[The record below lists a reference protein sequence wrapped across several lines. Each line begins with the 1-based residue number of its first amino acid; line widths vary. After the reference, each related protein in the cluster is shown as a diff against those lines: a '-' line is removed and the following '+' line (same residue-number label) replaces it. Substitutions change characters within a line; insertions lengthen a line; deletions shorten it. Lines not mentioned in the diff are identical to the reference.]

1 MMKDRELLLIYFGRL
16 SPTKNI
22 EVVIHTLKCLLDAHY
37 NATLKLI
44 GGCSEK
50 YLSQLNELIIAK
62 GIPKEKIQLLGPK
75 PIEYIFEVLS
85 QSHYFIFPSN
95 EPKEGHSNA
104 LTEAMSMGV
113 VPIVSNAGFNASICG
128 VKELVVK
135 DINPRAF
142 AEKIME
148 IEESGR
154 WKELSLRVYN
164 RFNENYTE
172 EKALEK
178 IREAATRMRLI

>member
-1 MMKDRELLLIYFGRL
+1 MPKDKDLHLVYFGRL
-16 SPTKNI
+16 SPTKNVD
-22 EVVIHTLKCLLDAHY
+22 VVILTLKYLLDAQY
-37 NATLKLI
+37 KASLKLI
-44 GGCSEK
+44 GGCSED
-50 YLSQLNELIIAK
+50 YRSLLNHLMSVE
-62 GIPKEKIQLLGPK
+62 GIPKEKVQFLGSRPM
-75 PIEYIFEVLS
+75 EYIFDVLS

-128 VKELVVK
+128 VPELVVK
-135 DINPRAF
+135 DINPKAF
-142 AEKIME
+142 AEIIIK

-178 IREAATRMRLI
+178 IKEAATRMGLI

>member
-1 MMKDRELLLIYFGRL
+1 MPKDKELQLVYFGRL
-16 SPTKNI
+16 SPTKNVD
-22 EVVIHTLKCLLDAHY
+22 VVILTLKYLLDAQY
-37 NATLKLI
+37 DATLKLI
-44 GGCSEK
+44 GGYAEDY
-50 YLSQLNELIIAK
+50 YLLLHQLMSVE
-62 GIPKEKIQLLGPK
+62 GVPEEKIQFLGPK
-75 PIEYIFEVLS
+75 PMEYIFEVLS

-104 LTEAMSMGV
+104 LTEAMAMGV

-128 VKELVVK
+128 MSELVVK

-142 AEKIME
+142 AEKIIR

-154 WKELSLRVYN
+154 WKELSQSVYN
-164 RFNENYTE
+164 RFRDNYTE

-178 IREAATRMRLI
+178 IKEAATRMGLI

>member
-1 MMKDRELLLIYFGRL
+1 MKTDKEIRLVYFGRL

-22 EVVIHTLKCLLDAHY
+22 EVVILTLKCLLDAHY
-37 NATLKLI
+37 NTTLKLI

-50 YLSQLNELIIAK
+50 YHSQLNELIIAK
-62 GIPKEKIQLLGPK
+62 RIPKEKIQLLGPK

-104 LTEAMSMGV
+104 LTEAMAMGV

-128 VKELVVK
+128 IPELVVK
-135 DINPRAF
+135 DITPRAF
-142 AEKIME
+142 AEKIIR

-154 WKELSLRVYN
+154 WKELSQSVYN
-164 RFNENYTE
+164 RFRDNYTE